1 MGNWILL
8 AIIAGLLST
17 AANFFHRFILKDGDD
32 ATSYAWF
39 YELSFMLIFGF
50 LFLFDFRIQFD
61 IKTILSLILL
71 GLVEFGS
78 VYTGMKTHSFTHL
91 SISTIVTRLR
101 ILWVPLIAFFIFSE
115 SLKPIQYF
123 GLIVLFIGISIAI
136 SPRKL
141 LADEGIRYALLFS
154 FFTAVIVILMKYL
167 SPATSPSV
175 TLSTMSIPSL
185 ILIPIF
191 MHNSRRRLLA
201 TFKIRLGWKV
211 LANFTH
217 AIAAY
222 LVILALKNGSA
233 GVVSGIHQGM
243 IIVSVLA
250 GIILLKEKEDW
261 KRKIIGSVITLAGVL
276 LLTLI

>member
-1 MGNWILL
+1 MENWILL

-39 YELSFMLIFGF
+39 YELTFMIFFGF
-50 LFLFDFRIQFD
+50 LFLFDFRIQLD
-61 IKTILSLILL
+61 LKTILSLMLL

-101 ILWVPLIAFFIFSE
+101 ILWVPFIAFFIFNE
-115 SLKPIQYF
+115 SLRPVQYL

-141 LADEGIRYALLFS
+141 LADKGIRYALLFS
-154 FFTAVIVILMKYL
+154 FLTAVMVILMKYL

-191 MHNSRRRLLA
+191 MNNSRKRLHA
-201 TFKIRLGWKV
+201 TFKIKFGWKI
-211 LANFTH
+211 LANVTH

-222 LVILALKNGSA
+222 LLILALKNGSA

-243 IIVSVLA
+243 IIISVLA

-261 KRKIIGSVITLAGVL
+261 QRKIIGAVITVAGVL